1 MYEAVIVGA
10 SALFAL
16 MMFSN
21 QRYQQ
26 LCGSGLAPAM
36 RFALWT
42 SLIGAAAAFIG
53 QGGRLEWTLFSGLVA
68 LWSSVNGMLYALCSL
83 WALERSELTVFTTF
97 SMLGG
102 MLLPFTAGILFW
114 HEPMSVQ
121 KALCCLLLVAAIV
134 CNVRLPADKSRREA
148 LRGLFWDFA
157 VFFLNGLGGLINKL
171 HQSVPEAAVDSGSFS
186 VLSRL
191 FTVGLC
197 LLVLLI
203 RRETPLLPLA
213 VPKQRRAAWGS
224 LIANG
229 TLGLAANWILL
240 WALLYVDAS
249 LSFALTTG
257 TAIVFAALLS
267 LCMRTPLSR
276 RPLRRCRQRC

>member
-102 MLLPFTAGILFW
+102 MLLPFTAGILF
-114 HEPMSVQ
+114 
-121 KALCCLLLVAAIV
+121 
-134 CNVRLPADKSRREA
+134 
-148 LRGLFWDFA
+148 
-157 VFFLNGLGGLINKL
+157 
-171 HQSVPEAAVDSGSFS
+171 
-186 VLSRL
+186 
-191 FTVGLC
+191 
-197 LLVLLI
+197 
-203 RRETPLLPLA
+203 
-213 VPKQRRAAWGS
+213 
-224 LIANG
+224 
-229 TLGLAANWILL
+229 
-240 WALLYVDAS
+240 
-249 LSFALTTG
+249 
-257 TAIVFAALLS
+257 
-267 LCMRTPLSR
+267 
-276 RPLRRCRQRC
+276 